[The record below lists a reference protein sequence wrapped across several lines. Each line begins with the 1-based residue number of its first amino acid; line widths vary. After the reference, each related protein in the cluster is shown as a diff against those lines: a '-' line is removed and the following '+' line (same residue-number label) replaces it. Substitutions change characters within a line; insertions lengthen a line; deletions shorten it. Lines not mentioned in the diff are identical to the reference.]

1 MVIAHLNAPLAFN
14 IKARKKLTFH
24 CNQWNEKTASLGLS
38 WSNEELAHNSVVVYW
53 YWFWW
58 KLHLGKEVR
67 ATYLTAS
74 RTDGFVNQ
82 IKLKIIIDQIVQG
95 HLKLGH
101 GIGTYQMPNKLKCN
115 EEVGLFFLTIKE
127 YVIIESQFC
136 KLYFGLLMGSIQ
148 SYLTKVT
155 MIMVRSRSWI

>member
-1 MVIAHLNAPLAFN
+1 M
-14 IKARKKLTFH
+14 
-24 CNQWNEKTASLGLS
+24 
-38 WSNEELAHNSVVVYW
+38 VYW

-58 KLHLGKEVR
+58 KLHVGNEVR
-67 ATYLTAS
+67 ATYLSAS
-74 RTDGFVNQ
+74 RTVGFVNQ

-115 EEVGLFFLTIKE
+115 EEVVVFFLTIKE
-127 YVIIESQFC
+127 YVIVESQRC

-148 SYLTKVT
+148 S
-155 MIMVRSRSWI
+155 